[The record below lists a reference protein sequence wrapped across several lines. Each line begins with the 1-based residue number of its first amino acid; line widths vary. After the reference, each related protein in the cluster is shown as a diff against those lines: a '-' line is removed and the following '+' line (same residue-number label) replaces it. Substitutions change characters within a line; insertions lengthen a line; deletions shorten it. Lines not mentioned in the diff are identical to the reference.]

1 MHYYATYAIS
11 RLAGFNPK
19 DANVIATS
27 SQFVDDATSENS
39 EKNQSGEMLF
49 AISTAHHLKSV
60 PMKSLLHSHSHRL
73 VWVPFHFYPG
83 GQGSTLEEK
92 MLCTK
97 NSAIVN
103 KMFDNHLA
111 MKDKVFYLHL
121 LGIASHVY
129 MDTFSHYGFSGICS
143 DLNTIESTSIKFE
156 NKLEEKIKKY
166 IEDKSSSFFKKNK
179 QDMALWNKLA
189 SEEMTFWNKLWNKL
203 KSMGESIGGEF
214 FSGNMGHGAVATY
227 PDRPY
232 LSWSF
237 KYEKARHGNGIDS
250 GIRDNQETFME
261 GLECLHEKLVIGAK
275 MLYPNPEQRVFD
287 NDVRKEIK
295 DILKFQGAGAQR
307 SQKWEDY
314 IKEIDINSDGPK
326 SYCGEKWNAQKDNF
340 HNIAVLD
347 KVGDCYCFHQAA
359 AYHRWFSLKDLLPAH
374 SIYVT

>member
-1 MHYYATYAIS
+1 MQIDMHYYGTYAIS
-11 RLAGFNPK
+11 RLAGFNPE
-19 DANVIATS
+19 DANVIATAA
-27 SQFVDDATSENS
+27 QFVDDATSENS
-39 EKNQSGEMLF
+39 EKNKSGEMLF
-49 AISTAHHLKSV
+49 AIATAHHLINV
-60 PMKSLLHSHSHRL
+60 PIKSLFHRNSHRL

-97 NSAIVN
+97 NSEVVN
-103 KMFDNHLA
+103 EMFDNHLE

-129 MDTFSHYGFSGICS
+129 MDTFAHYGFSGICS
-143 DLNTIESTSIKFE
+143 ELNTIENTSIKFE
-156 NKLEEKIKKY
+156 NKLEAKIKKY
-166 IEDKSSSFFKKNK
+166 IEDKSLSFAKKNK
-179 QDMALWNKLA
+179 KEMRVWNKQ
-189 SEEMTFWNKLWNKL
+189 EMTLW
-203 KSMGESIGGEF
+203 GRIRSIGGSMVGEG

-237 KYEKARHGNGIDS
+237 KYEKARHGKGVDS
-250 GIRDNQETFME
+250 DIRNNQETFME
-261 GLECLHEKLVIGAK
+261 GLEHLHKKLVVGAK

-287 NDVRKEIK
+287 NDVRKRIK
-295 DILKFQGAGAQR
+295 KILKFQGEEARR
-307 SQKWEDY
+307 SQKWKDY
-314 IKEIDINSDGPK
+314 IKEIDTNNDGSK
-326 SYCGEKWNAQKDNF
+326 SYCGEEWNDQKGNF

-374 SIYVT
+374 GIYVV